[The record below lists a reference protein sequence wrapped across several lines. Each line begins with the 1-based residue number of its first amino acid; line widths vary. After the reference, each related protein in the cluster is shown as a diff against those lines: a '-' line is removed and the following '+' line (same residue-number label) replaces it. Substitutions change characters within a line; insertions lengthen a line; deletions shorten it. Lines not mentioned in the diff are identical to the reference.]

1 MAENFSMPAG
11 YITEDEEKYL
21 VKVGEEFSS
30 IEELENLLL
39 FNIDVEGVGN
49 IYLKDVAQVSFTDNS
64 DEMYAKINGNDGI
77 ILSFQK
83 QSTYSTSEVSDK
95 INKTIETLQK
105 SNQDM
110 HITSLEDQGVYINI
124 EF

>member
-39 FNIDVEGVGN
+39 FNIDVEGAGN

-95 INKTIETLQK
+95 SIRQ
-105 SNQDM
+105 
-110 HITSLEDQGVYINI
+110 
-124 EF
+124 